1 MFKNREEAGRILAEK
16 LKEDMSGQAGEPKAL
31 KKLMDEVVVLGIPRG
46 GVVVAKE
53 VAKILNCPLDVIVVK
68 KIGAPGNPELAI
80 GAIGETEGSK
90 YIDQRLIV
98 NVGAEKEYLKSQILK
113 LRAEIKRREKLFRQR
128 RPPLNLKNK
137 IVIIVDDGA
146 ATGATVIAACREV
159 WNNQPKKVIIA
170 LPVLSKDTLKKL
182 EDEADEVIFL
192 ETPWPFF
199 AVGQFYQN
207 FPQVSDETVVKIL
220 SKQ

>member
-80 GAIGETEGSK
+80 GAVGETEGSVYLNK
-90 YIDQRLIV
+90 ELIKDLRIGKDYIEEIKKFRNL
-98 NVGAEKEYLKSQILK
+98 
-113 LRAEIKRREKLFRQR
+113 EIKRREKLFRQG

-146 ATGATVIAACREV
+146 ATGATIIAACREV
-159 WNNQPKKVIIA
+159 WNNQPKKVVIA

-199 AVGQFYQN
+199 AVGQFYQE
-207 FPQVSDETVVKIL
+207 FRQVSDEEVINLLK
-220 SKQ
+220 K